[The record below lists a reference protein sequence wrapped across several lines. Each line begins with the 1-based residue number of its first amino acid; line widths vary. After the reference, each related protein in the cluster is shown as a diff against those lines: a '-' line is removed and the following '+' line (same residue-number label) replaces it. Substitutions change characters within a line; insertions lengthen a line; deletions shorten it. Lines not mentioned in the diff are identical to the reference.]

1 MSLSALFQ
9 DILPREAMEENA
21 PLSRYTTMRV
31 GGPADVMLS
40 PSTENEIAAALH
52 IIRRQGLPFLI
63 IGNGSNLLFSDEGF
77 RGVILRLGKNFSR
90 ITCQDGLVYAQ
101 SGALLSAVA
110 KAAADHSLRGLEFAS
125 GIPGSVGGGV
135 YMNAGAYGGEIAQVL
150 ESAQVLMD
158 GEVQTW
164 LCDHFDF
171 SYRHSA
177 LMAEGG
183 VVLSARFRLS
193 AGDPA
198 EIQALM
204 NDLNSRRK
212 QKQPLQY
219 PSCGSFFKRPAGHY
233 AGALIE
239 AAGLK
244 GYAVGDAQVSEMHA
258 GFIVNRG
265 HATAQQIYSLMRHV
279 QRTVLA
285 DSGVALEP
293 EVRLI
298 GRFEET

>member
-40 PSTENEIAAALH
+40 PSTENEISAALE
-52 IIRRQGLPFLI
+52 ILRREGLPFLI

-90 ITCQDGLVYAQ
+90 VTCQDAFVCAQ
-101 SGALLSAVA
+101 SGALLSAAA
-110 KAAADHSLRGLEFAS
+110 KAAADHALRGLEFAS

-135 YMNAGAYGGEIAQVL
+135 YMNAGAYGGEIAQAL
-150 ESAQVLMD
+150 ESAQVLID
-158 GEVQTW
+158 GEIETW
-164 LCDHFDF
+164 RCERFDF

-204 NDLNSRRK
+204 NDLNSRRR

-244 GYAVGDAQVSEMHA
+244 GYAVGDAQVSEIHA
-258 GFIVNRG
+258 GFIINRG